1 MDLESECLLA
11 SSSMSSAIEAN
22 VFGLRT
28 GFLFSPNDAIGG
40 VSALDEISDA
50 GFGVD

>member
-1 MDLESECLLA
+1 MDLESEFLLA

-28 GFLFSPNDAIGG
+28 GFLLSPKDAIGG
-40 VSALDEISDA
+40 VSALDEISVT